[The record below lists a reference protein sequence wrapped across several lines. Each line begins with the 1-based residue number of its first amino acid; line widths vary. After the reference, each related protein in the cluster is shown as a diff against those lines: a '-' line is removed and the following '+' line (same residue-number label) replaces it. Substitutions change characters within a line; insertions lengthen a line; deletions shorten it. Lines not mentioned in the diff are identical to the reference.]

1 MRAIR
6 KINNNVV
13 ICIDKNGRELIA
25 MGKGIGFGQVPREIS
40 LKEIER
46 TFYDV
51 DTHYIDT
58 MRDLP
63 AEIIS
68 FSANIID
75 IASNELPYELGPNAF
90 LLLADHITFL
100 IERLNQKIHVPMP
113 LSYDVQQMYPQEY
126 RIAQYT
132 LSRINKAFSVQC
144 PQDEAVGI
152 AINLLNARIS
162 DDTSRKESTA
172 GATQFDDMLE
182 DITEIIEGHFHIIV
196 NRDSFNFSRY
206 ATHLQYLFQRIR
218 NQSTIQSDN
227 LTLYRGVREE
237 FPTVS
242 DCVDKVAAHLHRHWH
257 CNLSEEE
264 RIYLM
269 LHINRICTKEGL

>member
-1 MRAIR
+1 MRAVR

-13 ICIDKNGRELIA
+13 VCIDKKGRELIA
-25 MGKGIGFGQVPREIS
+25 MGKGVGFGQVPREIS

-51 DTHYIDT
+51 DAHYMDT

-63 AEIIS
+63 AEVVS

-100 IERLNQKIHVPMP
+100 IERQKIHVPMP

-132 LSRINKAFSVQC
+132 LSRINKTFSVQC
-144 PQDEAVGI
+144 PPDEAVGI

-162 DDTSRKESTA
+162 DTASGKESA
-172 GATQFDDMLE
+172 AEAARFDNMLE
-182 DITEIIEGHFHIIV
+182 DITEMIEGHFHIIV
-196 NRDSFNFSRY
+196 DRDSFNFSRY
-206 ATHLQYLFQRIR
+206 ATHLQYLFKRIR
-218 NQSTIQSDN
+218 SQSAIQSDN

-242 DCVDKVAAHLHRHWH
+242 DCVDKVAAHLRRHWH